1 MTVKVRTIGLL
12 RSLFGRAELDVA
24 LSEGGTVADLLA
36 ALAETFGEQV
46 ALHFVEPE
54 STVGHP
60 PLRVMINGRDIAVLG
75 GRQAVLKDGDEIL
88 VLTPIAGG

>member
-24 LSEGGTVADLLA
+24 LPEGGTVADLLA
-36 ALAETFGEQV
+36 SLADAFGEQ
-46 ALHFVEPE
+46 AASHLVEPK
-54 STVGHP
+54 TAAGHP
-60 PLRVMINGRDIAVLG
+60 PLRVMVNGRDITVLG
-75 GRQAVLKDGDEIL
+75 GRQAVLQDGDEIL